1 MPWKNLFGIAV
12 FLALTSPVGAQ
23 TGKPPAT
30 YGDCDALYAR
40 ELKKAATQT
49 GKNLRET
56 QRLAGLQRLRCERA
70 VERKL
75 IMDRAKGANRPGGR

>member
-1 MPWKNLFGIAV
+1 MLRKSVPAFIALLFLVTPAV
-12 FLALTSPVGAQ
+12 AQ
-23 TGKPPAT
+23 TGRPPAS
-30 YGDCDALYAR
+30 YSDCDALYGR

>member
-1 MPWKNLFGIAV
+1 MIVKNLAAMV
-12 FLALTSPVGAQ
+12 TLLVLTSTAVAQSGRPPVSYA
-23 TGKPPAT
+23 
-30 YGDCDALYAR
+30 DCDALYAR